1 MLGKDDLMVKV
12 KYADTRHRR
21 RERCV
26 TDIPPETVEE
36 KRNGEKF
43 ERELGRRE
51 RNANHKY
58 CINNKKNVFF
68 KTQH

>member
-1 MLGKDDLMVKV
+1 MDKV
-12 KYADTRHRR
+12 KYADTRQRR

-26 TDIPPETVEE
+26 TNIPPETVEE
-36 KRNGEKF
+36 RRNREKF
-43 ERELGRRE
+43 ERECVRRE
-51 RNANHKY
+51 RNANYKN

>member
-1 MLGKDDLMVKV
+1 M
-12 KYADTRHRR
+12 
-21 RERCV
+21 

>member
-1 MLGKDDLMVKV
+1 MDKV
-12 KYADTRHRR
+12 KYADTRQR

-36 KRNGEKF
+36 RRNGGKF

-58 CINNKKNVFF
+58 CINVFF